1 MRYMHSQFRAVK
13 PALIEHREVERCLV
27 EIQNTLIK
35 QNGKAAKLG
44 ELVDVS
50 IYGCRVSCDSKF
62 AEDTALWLR
71 FDDSSPVPATII
83 WCKDGHIGC
92 RFDEKLDHELFRSL
106 TLIND

>member
-27 EIQNTLIK
+27 QIQRTSIR

-50 IYGCRVSCDSKF
+50 AYGCRLSCDSKF
-62 AEDTALWLR
+62 TAGTTLR
-71 FDDSSPVPATII
+71 LSFDDSSPVLATII

-92 RFDEKLDHELFRSL
+92 RFDEKLDQDLFRSL